1 VGGAIFV
8 AGIYWYS
15 YIKPQKAAS
24 QSVKA

>member
-15 YIKPQKAAS
+15 YIKPQKAADR
-24 QSVKA
+24 SVKA